1 MSLILNSSYLIRLRN
16 EAMRKRVWF
25 RALSR
30 LERGLVDLVIKIVDR
45 PRSSRLI
52 ETLAKI
58 IVKVRRAM
66 LSPVRR
72 LMEEVGRL
80 LARKI
85 SIIALRWGYKGA
97 AEWAEDE
104 GFIKY
109 LTITD
114 MNNIPGFRLSDI
126 YYCQATV
133 FIWTAYRKSQ

>member
-1 MSLILNSSYLIRLRN
+1 
-16 EAMRKRVWF
+16 MRKRVWF